1 MISAE
6 VLKHSVNENGVD
18 VVTFLL
24 TAPKFLDAEFEKHR
38 MISSNSSSDR
48 AVPFEKMCTK
58 DIFIP
63 TDLRLNQKGMQ
74 GFEKLPPLETAAFQ
88 GMVKDLFAHTKEVLS
103 EFSVVHNQ
111 HLNRYL
117 LGFSYQTKVATMN
130 GSYLAYFLELR
141 DSIHA
146 DPAMQQLAEAM
157 RVAYANS
164 DPVLRTKKSEVPLH
178 LPFVDDNT
186 VSEIGLVN
194 AIKVSAARCAR
205 TSYANHG
212 TGKVSVEADLD
223 LCSFLKA
230 QKHLT
235 PFEHQLKP
243 MGNMQWA
250 LGVTHID
257 RAGLRWS
264 GNIHG
269 WIQYRHL
276 GGV

>member
-1 MISAE
+1 MIKAE
-6 VLKHSVNENGVD
+6 VLKHSVNERGVD

-38 MISSNSSSDR
+38 MISSNASSDR
-48 AVPFEKMCTK
+48 AIAFEKMCAK

-63 TDLRLNQKGMQ
+63 NDVRLNQKGMQ
-74 GFEKLPPLETAAFQ
+74 GFEKLPALELKQFRSDVA
-88 GMVKDLFAHTKEVLS
+88 DLFTYTKDVLS
-103 EFSVVHNQ
+103 KWPVVHKQ

-141 DSIHA
+141 NSIHA

-164 DPVLRTKKSEVPLH
+164 DPVLRTKKSEVALH

-186 VSEIGLVN
+186 VSEIGLVD
-194 AIKVSAARCAR
+194 AIKASAARCAR
-205 TSYANHG
+205 TSYTNHG
-212 TGKVSVEADLD
+212 TGEVSLEADIK
-223 LCSFLKA
+223 LCDFLKA

-250 LGVTHID
+250 PGVTHVD
-257 RAGLRWS
+257 KEGLRWS

-269 WIQYRHL
+269 WIQYRHI